1 MDDVAENVA
10 DFSAVAEGLRQAVP
24 FVRTLG
30 LEFLE
35 VSRTRA
41 VLRLPDDPAH
51 HNHLGG
57 PHAGAL
63 FTLAESASGALVIT
77 NFGEFLARFTPLAV
91 RAEIR
96 YLKLAHGPITA
107 EAVLG
112 ADADGV
118 VERLA
123 AEGKAEFTVE
133 ITMTR
138 TDGTPTAEMT
148 VVWTL
153 RPARLSA

>member
-1 MDDVAENVA
+1 MDE
-10 DFSAVAEGLRQAVP
+10 FGAVAEGLRQAVP

-35 VSRTRA
+35 ISRTSA

-63 FTLAESASGALVIT
+63 FTLAESASGALVIA
-77 NFGEFLARFTPLAV
+77 NFGPVLDRFTPLAV

-96 YLKLAHGPITA
+96 YLKLALGPITA
-107 EAVLG
+107 EALLG
-112 ADADGV
+112 PDADGV
-118 VERLA
+118 VARLEA
-123 AEGKAEFTVE
+123 GEKPEFTVD
-133 ITMTR
+133 ITLR
-138 TDGTPTAEMT
+138 REDGTPTTEMT
-148 VVWTL
+148 VVWAL
-153 RPARLSA
+153 RPARLSP